1 MSEAIKMDQMT
12 PASRFFDAAD
22 VAPGVGSEPTA
33 GGNYTEQLVSPD
45 TVSYGPGFAGSL
57 RDNNAMIR
65 SAGVDGV
72 ALAGGARRRQKKRRR
87 SSKRGRLS
95 LRKRRR
101 SRRSR
106 RRQ

>member
-1 MSEAIKMDQMT
+1 MEQMT
-12 PASRFFDAAD
+12 PASRFFDAES

-33 GGNYTEQLVSPD
+33 GGNYIDQLVSPD

-72 ALAGGARRRQKKRRR
+72 ALAGGARRRQKRRRR
-87 SSKRGRLS
+87 SSRRDSLKKKRQ
-95 LRKRRR
+95 